1 MEELSNNFGNNS
13 IQDEESQNNAPKKVQ
28 EDMQNNIF
36 LFDFQKYFYPLTQY
50 NQEYEQNSSLIFGE
64 QLNLNPY
71 PEENDVDQNTIIPNI
86 TKNQKTDA
94 AFNEMKKIQ
103 IIAHTKTTTF
113 ITKKKGRKNIK
124 SNEKGEHTKYSP
136 DNRRESYWRLFMNYI
151 LMLAN
156 SFSFPNNMKPTNF
169 IQQYGGNSIADNEKF
184 LKVKIYQYFS
194 YNTSFNDD
202 KIHRKIGD
210 RNLEIIKKMV
220 FKKKNPTY
228 IAIMKSSIEEMF
240 EIFKNNKKYI
250 IKDCKLYYL
259 SDFKTIDDAYVEIE
273 NNLKKDN
280 VLSDEQIKDE
290 LYRLETLVDYIKKNG
305 KEIKRKIESTKEID
319 YITINELEDNN

>member
-1 MEELSNNFGNNS
+1 MEGFINNFGNYS
-13 IQDEESQNNAPKKVQ
+13 FQDEESQNNGIKKDQ
-28 EDMQNNIF
+28 EDIQNNIF
-36 LFDFQKYFYPLTQY
+36 QFDFVKYSYPLTPY
-50 NQEYEQNSSLIFGE
+50 NQYPNQNLSLIDGE
-64 QLNLNPY
+64 KLDFSPY

-94 AFNEMKKIQ
+94 AFNGMKKIQ

-124 SNEKGEHTKYSP
+124 SNEKGEHTKYFP

-156 SFSFPNNMKPTNF
+156 SFSSPYNMKPTNF

-194 YNTSFNDD
+194 YNTSFNDE

-210 RNLEIIKKMV
+210 RNLEIIKKMIS
-220 FKKKNPTY
+220 KNKNPTY

-250 IKDCKLYYL
+250 IKDGKLYYL
-259 SDFKTIDDAYVEIE
+259 SDFKTIDDAYIEIQ

-280 VLSDEQIKDE
+280 VLSDEEIKDE
-290 LYRLETLVDYIKKNG
+290 LYRLETLVDYIKIKG

-319 YITINELEDNN
+319 YITINELEDN